1 MQSDSKTQPAKR
13 WLVPAL
19 LVIVALLL
27 IVIIVVL
34 LKPGGEAGNP
44 VETPPD
50 VTVEDGSTPK
60 IGYAQGVTVV
70 DDESALQDAVDKMFE
85 DAKNEMVASYKNQA
99 VSEDGKT
106 FSCYIAN
113 SEYNEYDMYISL
125 YTDQRMEGDPIYL
138 SGLMRP
144 GEAFKEITLDK
155 TLGKGSHTVYLV
167 FTQVED
173 DHATM
178 HGQSV
183 VTIQMEV
190 N

>member
-27 IVIIVVL
+27 VVIIVVL
-34 LKPGGEAGNP
+34 LKPGGEADNP

-50 VTVEDGSTPK
+50 VTVEDNGTPK

-70 DDESALQDAVDKMFE
+70 DDESSLQDAVNKMFE
-85 DAKNEMVASYKNQA
+85 DAQNEMVASYKNQA

-113 SEYNEYDMYISL
+113 SEYNEYDMYIAL
-125 YTDQRMEGDPIYL
+125 YESMSTDAEPIFL

-144 GEAFKEITLDK
+144 GEAFREITLDK
-155 TLGKGSHTVYLV
+155 ALDKGTHTVYLAM
-167 FTQVED
+167 TQVED
-173 DHATM
+173 DQATI